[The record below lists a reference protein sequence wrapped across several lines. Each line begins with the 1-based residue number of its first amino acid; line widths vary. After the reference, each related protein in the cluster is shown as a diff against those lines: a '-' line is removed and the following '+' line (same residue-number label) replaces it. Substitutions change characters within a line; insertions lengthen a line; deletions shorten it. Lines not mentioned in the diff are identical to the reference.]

1 MDIPRG
7 KATYGP
13 ASGRRLDSRPSPSV
27 PPSGDVFLARLEVPC
42 FALLE
47 AGDATCKVLGNYG
60 HEDEM
65 ERRFGGDQTRAKRTY
80 GGLTLMY
87 GFPSGAMAFV
97 KSERRAL
104 RPTSDGPVR
113 EVATDP
119 RARQGYFEG
128 GLKMLAGGTLDVAG
142 LTADNLEWRATTVNV
157 AGVAIQFAEV
167 RLPSAQFDDAR
178 LLLGQSDATTI
189 ALVASDGSIKFAL
202 RELTAPDLDAW
213 LQG

>member
-13 ASGRRLDSRPSPSV
+13 GSGSRPSPSV
-27 PPSGDVFLARLEVPC
+27 PPSGEVFLARLEVPC

-47 AGDATCKVLGNYG
+47 ASDATCKVLGRYG

-65 ERRFGGDQTRAKRTY
+65 ERRFGGDQTRASRTY

-87 GFPSGAMAFV
+87 DFPSGAMAFV
-97 KSERRAL
+97 TSGRRAL
-104 RPTSDGPVR
+104 RPTSGGPVR
-113 EVATDP
+113 DVATDP
-119 RARQGYFEG
+119 RARQAYFEA
-128 GLKMLAGGTLDVAG
+128 GLQMLAGGTLDVAG

-157 AGVAIQFAEV
+157 VDVPIQFAEA
-167 RLPSAQFDDAR
+167 RLPSARFDDAR
-178 LLLGQSDATTI
+178 LLVGQSDATTI
-189 ALVASDGSIKFAL
+189 ALVSCDGSIKFEL
-202 RELTAPDLDAW
+202 RELTAFDLDAW